1 MAEPIGDL
9 IAAVAD
15 RVPAAVALTDRDHSL
30 TYYELQ
36 RELAIRRAKFA
47 YLVRPECVVAIVAEA
62 SIDSMLD
69 VLSLLGTAR
78 SVCVIDPSLPTD
90 EQQRLIDH
98 AGADVVVGRRS
109 APLRAAVA
117 EHPPGPAAVTFFTSG
132 TTGFPK
138 AVVHSH
144 HSLLA
149 GVFSTVAI
157 QLQSLGEDTPTPVTP
172 AELVAALERNATSG
186 HDLGLVLCSALGPA
200 TIGGLSM
207 LLRALLTGAT
217 FVVAGTF
224 DPERVLDLIEQRRPT
239 NLGLSPFMAQGL
251 LRRQHRVRRDTSSLL
266 LIGVGAG
273 PAPRTLIGD
282 LEDTFDCLGS
292 CGYGLTET
300 GGVVTFGRPT
310 DTRQARAETVG
321 APVPGAEVRID
332 TTAELTLVDS
342 GELLVRTPAMMRGY
356 LLGPGRIFR
365 GVIDDDGWFR
375 TGDRARLRTD
385 GTIELHG
392 RLSEL
397 IIRGGRNID
406 PIQVE
411 HVLEAHDSVEC
422 AFVYGT
428 PSRIAGE
435 EDVHAAVVPRH
446 DTSIDVPTLRRFC
459 AQALPSQSVPSRFL
473 SVPDLPRA
481 ADGSIRRLDARLNL
495 SESIR

>member
-1 MAEPIGDL
+1 MAEPIGHL

-36 RELAIRRAKFA
+36 REFATRRATLA
-47 YLVRPECVVAIVAEA
+47 DLVRPDRVVAIIAEA
-62 SIDSMLD
+62 TIDSVLD
-69 VLSLLGTAR
+69 VLSLLSVAR
-78 SVCVIDPSLPTD
+78 SLCLIDASLPAD

-109 APLRAAVA
+109 APRNAAA
-117 EHPPGPAAVTFFTSG
+117 AKHRGPAAVTFFTSG

-149 GVFSTVAI
+149 AVFSTVAI
-157 QLQSLGEDTPTPVTP
+157 QLQSLGDDSPTPVTP
-172 AELVAALERNATSG
+172 AELIDALEHHATSG

-200 TIGGLSM
+200 TIGGFSM

-217 FVVAGTF
+217 FVVAGTS

-251 LRRQHRVRRDTSSLL
+251 VRRQHRVPRDTSSLL

-273 PAPRTLIGD
+273 PAPRSLIGD
-282 LEDTFDCLGS
+282 LEDTFDCLAS

-332 TTAELTLVDS
+332 TTVEPTLVDS

-365 GVIDDDGWFR
+365 GVVDDDGWFR

-397 IIRGGRNID
+397 IIRGGWNID

-435 EDVHAAVVPRH
+435 EDVHAAVVPSRH
-446 DTSIDVPTLRRFC
+446 ASIDVPTLRQFC
-459 AQALPSQSVPSRFL
+459 AQVLPSQSVPSRFRT
-473 SVPDLPRA
+473 VPDLPRA
-481 ADGSIRRLDARLNL
+481 ADGSVRRLDARLNL
-495 SESIR
+495 SESTR